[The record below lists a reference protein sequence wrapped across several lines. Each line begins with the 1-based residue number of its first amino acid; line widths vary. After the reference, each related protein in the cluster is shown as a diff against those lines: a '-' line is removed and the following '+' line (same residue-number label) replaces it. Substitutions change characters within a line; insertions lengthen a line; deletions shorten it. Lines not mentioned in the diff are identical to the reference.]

1 MKKVTNT
8 FAKTL
13 LLATM
18 GSIIFT
24 ACGKSDLAS
33 QVSAPAV
40 GNAQGAGGSGGNSP
54 YTGPTTNNQ
63 YSDMLPVE
71 QSPEQPLDTPEPLPA
86 PQTPVQ
92 PGEVFEIKAVGNTT
106 AFAVPQISKYVQL
119 NGVYVYIP
127 LTWQPVNGAAEY
139 WIYKNDI
146 PEWNEVSR
154 EKAFAIVEAKTAQGY
169 NSGLAGYKDGM
180 AAPNLKDGNLWDR
193 VKRGFQ
199 TITNRPNVDY
209 VYKIVAVDPNGIPM
223 SQSKVTTGR
232 AMSSVSTP
240 IMLDAAKTST
250 VTPVLPW
257 RKGTDG
263 MEPHGYYVSVFPSV
277 QGLSQGILPPT
288 SLAAWTTYM
297 NNQYNSVQQ
306 VTYGKSK
313 GNLLSY
319 AGVLPFD
326 ITFNL
331 KPGANYSWSVISIRT
346 DSGNMQTARQISRT
360 WSGFG
365 HFQISPNAK
374 PVDPR
379 ENPEAEAVA
388 AQRVNA
394 QRAYPNYPANTG
406 YNSYNA
412 GTQYSGYPQTSYPQ
426 QSSSYNNYGSS
437 YPAQTGYPAQQTGYN
452 NQYGSAYPQQAYGAY
467 PEQRQRY

>member
-1 MKKVTNT
+1 MKNFTHG

-13 LLATM
+13 LLVTASSM
-18 GSIIFT
+18 VFT
-24 ACGKSDLAS
+24 ACGKPDLAS

-40 GNAQGAGGSGGNSP
+40 GSATGGGAGAGTGGNA
-54 YTGPTTNNQ
+54 YTGPTTTNQ
-63 YSDMLPVE
+63 YDDMLPVE

-86 PQTPVQ
+86 PQQPVQ
-92 PGEVFEIKAVGNTT
+92 PGETFEIKAVGNTT
-106 AFAVPQISKYVQL
+106 AFAVPQFSKYVQL
-119 NGVYVYIP
+119 NGVYVYIH

-139 WIYKNDI
+139 WIYKNTI
-146 PEWNEVSR
+146 PEWNEVRR
-154 EKAFAIVEAKTAQGY
+154 ENAFAIVEAKDSQGY
-169 NSGLAGYKDGM
+169 NTGLAGYKDGM

-193 VKRGFQ
+193 LKRGFQ
-199 TITNRPNVDY
+199 TVTNRPNVDY
-209 VYKIVAVDPNGIPM
+209 VYKIVAVDANGVPM

-232 AMSSVSTP
+232 AMSSVGTP
-240 IMLDAAKTST
+240 MIMDAVKTDT
-250 VTPVLPW
+250 VKPVLPW

-263 MEPHGYYVSVFPSV
+263 LAPDGYYVSVFPSV
-277 QGLSQGILPPT
+277 QGLTQGILPPT

-297 NNQYNSVQQ
+297 NYQRSSVQQ

-331 KPGANYSWSVISIRT
+331 KPGAQYSWSVISIRT
-346 DSGNMQTARQISRT
+346 NTGNMQTATQISRT

-365 HFQISPNAK
+365 HFQISPNAQ

-388 AQRVNA
+388 AQRLNS
-394 QRAYPNYPANTG
+394 QSTYGGGYPSYNSYNSGYNTG
-406 YNSYNA
+406 YNS
-412 GTQYSGYPQTSYPQ
+412 GYSSYPQ
-426 QSSSYNNYGSS
+426 QTSTG
-437 YPAQTGYPAQQTGYN
+437 YPSYPAQQT
-452 NQYGSAYPQQAYGAY
+452 YGNTYPQQGYNTY
-467 PEQRQRY
+467 PQQQRQRY